1 MKYKITLLLAI
12 LLYSNSSF
20 ASYDR
25 GSWSH
30 WKKSNVK
37 VDIRQELLIRNGKNV
52 VVELKGNILRAKS
65 GEWVGSYSNEILTM
79 PKNIHI
85 DHVVS
90 LKEAYLSRTMD
101 WSRTR
106 KKEFANDKGNLMIT
120 FSKENIKKSAK
131 NISYYIPVHGTCEFI
146 KRYKNIKNKYFLSY
160 TEVERIVLE
169 RELKKCYKNGT
180 NN

>member
-1 MKYKITLLLAI
+1 
-12 LLYSNSSF
+12 
-20 ASYDR
+20 
-25 GSWSH
+25 
-30 WKKSNVK
+30 
-37 VDIRQELLIRNGKNV
+37 
-52 VVELKGNILRAKS
+52 
-65 GEWVGSYSNEILTM
+65 M

>member
-25 GSWSH
+25 RSWHH

-90 LKEAYLSRTMD
+90 LREADLSGAMD
-101 WSRTR
+101 WGRTR
-106 KKEFANDKGNLMIT
+106 KKEFANDKENLMIT
-120 FSKENIKKSAK
+120 FSEENIKKSAK

-146 KRYKNIKNKYFLSY
+146 KRYKNIKKKYSLSY
-160 TEVERIVLE
+160 TEKERIVLE
-169 RELKKCYKNGT
+169 TELKKCYKNGT